1 MSLCTCGSKRK
12 QLNIK
17 QVMSSMANWRHT
29 STLSKFVDDNPYF
42 ASNAPLTVDYES
54 QSVSLATSALQELVV
69 RLQNVHPVAHHVQSV
84 LEFAQDFHSWSRS
97 LQAEQ
102 LFERLHPLRSWLF
115 WLSVTLVKNN
125 DMSSAAMVLLAQL
138 HTLAIAIDDALP
150 ELSGAALGC
159 LTMQAT
165 RQIDVKVR
173 SKVAVVTPGE
183 MHPAEIDTLMDYPR
197 LMSARN
203 QLQDAVNQDMGH
215 LRGHRSSSPYTFN
228 RHSIG
233 SQPGTPNYPPP
244 MSPALSGI
252 MPALTSP
259 SFEDLSFPPSPF
271 LHYSHAGSRRTS
283 QLLEGS
289 PRISEHSFDAFSHHG
304 DSPAYSPAA
313 YSPVFLP
320 DMPDNETWSFGTEP
334 TPFDGLTSSLG
345 GGDPPIYTEP

>member
-1 MSLCTCGSKRK
+1 M
-12 QLNIK
+12 
-17 QVMSSMANWRHT
+17 QVMGSMASWKHT
-29 STLSKFVDDNPYF
+29 SRLSKFVDDNPYF
-42 ASNAPLTVDYES
+42 ASNRPL
-54 QSVSLATSALQELVV
+54 SVNYDDQCVPLATNALQELLV
-69 RLQNVHPVAHHVQSV
+69 RLQNVHPVAHHVQAV

-97 LQAEQ
+97 LQIEQ
-102 LFERLHPLRSWLF
+102 FFERLQPLRSWLF

-159 LTMQAT
+159 LTVQAT
-165 RQIDVKVR
+165 RQIDVKLR

-197 LMSARN
+197 LMSAKN
-203 QLQDAVNQDMGH
+203 QLQDAVNQDLGQ
-215 LRGHRSSSPYTFN
+215 LRGPRSQSPYTFH
-228 RHSIG
+228 RHSMG

-244 MSPALSGI
+244 LSPALSGI
-252 MPALTSP
+252 IPALASP

-289 PRISEHSFDAFSHHG
+289 PQISEHSFDNRSLSGFSHHG

-320 DMPDNETWSFGTEP
+320 DMPDDETWSFGTEP

-345 GGDPPIYTEP
+345 GDAPLYTER